1 MRAAPLRNA
10 PHQVVDHKGRGRA
23 DRDAL
28 TPLMESGV
36 IVERGTHAALL
47 ERQGRYAQMWTMQQ
61 IEAAPV
67 L

>member
-1 MRAAPLRNA
+1 
-10 PHQVVDHKGRGRA
+10 
-23 DRDAL
+23 
-28 TPLMESGV
+28 V